1 MLATK
6 TPRQVNYD
14 IPEVG
19 ADANGAATTATVA
32 LGRETEV
39 CFYLKPGGLE
49 HRRS

>member
-19 ADANGAATTATVA
+19 ADANGAAATATED

-39 CFYLKPGGLE
+39 RFCRQPGGLE

>member
-6 TPRQVNYD
+6 TRRQVNYD

-19 ADANGAATTATVA
+19 ADANRAATTATVA

-39 CFYLKPGGLE
+39 RFYRQPAGLE